1 MCNNQGTL
9 SHNHWLWYFQTHVIV
24 NTDLISWKL
33 KNKHNKLSGREKF
46 NFILIWIEF
55 VQNTWMSWSQSF
67 IRELKSISK
76 KFSSWGKSRRRVF
89 LRNFKELL
97 FLGLGFLTE
106 LGTLFLQCVAWT
118 HLFPPSC
125 EVWNYMFRIEGCRSI
140 QKLAKLW
147 PKMKMDTILLT
158 IRL

>member
-1 MCNNQGTL
+1 MVFPNARDSQHGLNFLKIKKKTKQTFRPWKIQLIL
-9 SHNHWLWYFQTHVIV
+9 S
-24 NTDLISWKL
+24 
-33 KNKHNKLSGREKF
+33 
-46 NFILIWIEF
+46 WIEF
-55 VQNTWMSWSQSF
+55 VQNTWMSWSRSF

-147 PKMKMDTILLT
+147 PKMKMDTILLP
-158 IRL
+158 IRS